1 MEYTF
6 KTEDIVE
13 AMDIIN
19 ASNYSQALFEIQN
32 NLWRKWKHD
41 ESTLNVDTLKES
53 INEIFEQHN
62 ITIQ

>member
-6 KTEDIVE
+6 KTEDADE
-13 AMDIIN
+13 AKDLIN
-19 ASNYSQALFEIQN
+19 ASNYAAALFEIQC

-41 ESTLNVDTLKES
+41 ESTLNVDTLREA

-62 ITIQ
+62 ITM